1 MSISDEKS
9 TEAEGRDWDDVPDFD
24 ALEKK
29 MVNFEKT
36 KRKTVRKRVVY

>member
-1 MSISDEKS
+1 MEENEKS
-9 TEAEGRDWDDVPDFD
+9 TEAKGRDWDDEPDFD

-29 MVNFEKT
+29 MVNFNKT